1 MWKEA
6 AALGGNMAQY
16 WASKGV
22 FTSIGED
29 SRTATLG
36 VLSKAC
42 FGQTIPFEGH
52 EERLQ
57 GGTSS
62 DLRST
67 LPTIMENALV
77 ILALT
82 PRFFTN
88 PWIPLPAAWRKLG
101 TACENYKNH
110 MTSLYK
116 REVQALSK
124 GRPKGDPTLM
134 GSLVRASQGK
144 GEEGVGL
151 TESEI
156 YGTTFV
162 FAFAGHDT
170 TAHLLTYAVYVLKDS
185 FPHHTPSLT
194 AYTTAST
201 SQPTSPSKP
210 GSPPRSTTSS
220 APAPARNGTTTLTS
234 HVSSAAWRCCTRRCA

>member
-1 MWKEA
+1 MWTEA
-6 AALGGNMAQY
+6 AALGDKMAQY

-42 FGQTIPFEGH
+42 FGQSIPFEGH
-52 EERLQ
+52 EERLEA
-57 GGTSS
+57 GTSS

-101 TACENYKNH
+101 TACEDFKKH
-110 MTSLYK
+110 MTSLYN

-124 GRPKGDPTLM
+124 TRPKGDPTVM
-134 GSLVRASQGK
+134 RSLVRASQGK
-144 GEEGVGL
+144 GEDGVGL

-170 TAHLLTYAVYVLKDS
+170 TAHLLTYAVYVLLAKS
-185 FPHHTPSLT
+185 
-194 AYTTAST
+194 
-201 SQPTSPSKP
+201 
-210 GSPPRSTTSS
+210 
-220 APAPARNGTTTLTS
+220 
-234 HVSSAAWRCCTRRCA
+234 C